1 MLHQFLGDTVQDT
14 FGRITGVTYDFDT
27 EEFDNVSMDAKNFIK
42 DLLLNKMESR
52 MTAEECL
59 HHPWMCSE
67 TGECLT
73 ILKTDNLRKFLAR
86 RRWQKGA
93 QAVLALKRISVTT
106 PVVVKPESEES
117 NSDE

>member
-1 MLHQFLGDTVQDT
+1 MTYVLLSGLSPFFGDTVQAT

-59 HHPWMCSE
+59 HHPWMCSDRRVSNNIENGQFEEIFGKKEMAKGCPSCFGFE
-67 TGECLT
+67 T
-73 ILKTDNLRKFLAR
+73 
-86 RRWQKGA
+86 
-93 QAVLALKRISVTT
+93 
-106 PVVVKPESEES
+106 
-117 NSDE
+117 